1 MRRCNHSVAYSVKS
15 HIPVSRRAK
24 QTFLLSAAFWAF
36 PFFFI
41 RLTLLTPVGVAVQL
55 ELVTDMAA
63 FVGRGAGDVT
73 CMPTALFDAIRR
85 EMYRQ
90 EEDVW
95 QRRQVQ

>member
-1 MRRCNHSVAYSVKS
+1 M
-15 HIPVSRRAK
+15 
-24 QTFLLSAAFWAF
+24 
-36 PFFFI
+36 
-41 RLTLLTPVGVAVQL
+41 GVAVQL